1 MYKMLKHTHTQPLAW
16 CILLK
21 FTVFSLNSY
30 NNCPT
35 HPPTPSPTAITRN
48 SLLCRWILRL
58 LERLRKVLRHLMVL
72 PGEPAALTRLP
83 VLCLIHCFWGERDCR
98 TTVLENLSWLLII
111 ITCNGFLIESLEL
124 LSENQFYV
132 LFNMKHYYNQIHFLK
147 KDKYL
152 HSTSRVP
159 QLNLKIAEMVNKSLP
174 CYS

>member
-1 MYKMLKHTHTQPLAW
+1 MLKKKKKKHTASSLMNFIKIY
-16 CILLK
+16 CFLLIHL
-21 FTVFSLNSY
+21 TIVL
-30 NNCPT
+30 
-35 HPPTPSPTAITRN
+35 PTPLPHPQLPWQRN

-58 LERLRKVLRHLMVL
+58 LKRFRKVLRLLMVL
-72 PGEPAALTRLP
+72 PGEPGALTRLP
-83 VLCLIHCFWGERDCR
+83 VLCLTHCFWGERDCR
-98 TTVLENLSWLLII
+98 TTVLENVSWLLII
-111 ITCNGFLIESLEL
+111 ITCNGFLIGSLEL

-132 LFNMKHYYNQIHFLK
+132 LFNMKHYYNQIHFFK